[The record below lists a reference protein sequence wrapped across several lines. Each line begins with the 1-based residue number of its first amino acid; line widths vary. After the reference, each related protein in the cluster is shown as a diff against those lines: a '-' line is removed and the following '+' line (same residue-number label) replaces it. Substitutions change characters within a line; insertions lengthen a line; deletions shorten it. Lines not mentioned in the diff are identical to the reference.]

1 MKTDDHDTP
10 LSVFHPK
17 VQLTSALLAG
27 VLLLAAF
34 IWKLAAPAAETTPGV
49 HAWHP
54 AVILQYISLALG
66 LFYGIEAAIKA
77 TKVNWVDIDLLMVV
91 AAVLAAWIG
100 APAEGALLLFLFV
113 LAGAL
118 EELAMARTKRA
129 VAALHKLMPTSS
141 QVLDN
146 GQWVS
151 RVPELLKIGDRVRIL
166 PGEQVPTD
174 TRLALGTTSIDQ
186 STITGESQPRDVQ
199 PGDELFA
206 GTLNVGNPI
215 EAIVTRPSSESS
227 LQKVLKLV
235 TEAQAQ
241 RQPIQQTIDRL
252 SQPFAIAVFAISL
265 SVFLIW
271 YIARGEAPKDAAYTA
286 IALLIV
292 MSPCALV
299 ISTPT
304 ATLASIS
311 RAARGGVL
319 FKGGHAIERLA
330 RLRAIAFDK
339 TGTLTVGRPTLRE
352 VKPIAWSDQTKLLAI
367 AAALEATS
375 THPIAQAIVKGAADA
390 NVQPA
395 LVADL
400 RAVTG
405 RGVSGSVEGIEARL
419 GSMAHVGDL
428 VPTCLRAHLAEVLAS
443 VQHQGKI
450 AVVCVYDQQA
460 AVFILA
466 DAARPGADCLVQR
479 LHAQGVAPVVMLTG
493 DNALTAANI
502 ATQLALDEFHAELL
516 PQDKVAHVA
525 GMKEALAAEAQ
536 AKSHKPGA
544 VGVIG
549 DGVNDA
555 PALAMADVAIGIGS
569 IGSDAALENAD
580 IVLLSDDLSAVPWA
594 VGLAR
599 RTRRTININLSFA
612 LTAMA
617 LMAIAVIVG
626 SLLGWRMPLWL
637 GVIGHEG
644 GTLLVVAHSL
654 LLLAY
659 PAVPI
664 CTCERDE
671 QHTTPMTI
679 DGNQTP
685 RMQPA

>member
-1 MKTDDHDTP
+1 
-10 LSVFHPK
+10 
-17 VQLTSALLAG
+17 
-27 VLLLAAF
+27 
-34 IWKLAAPAAETTPGV
+34 
-49 HAWHP
+49 
-54 AVILQYISLALG
+54 
-66 LFYGIEAAIKA
+66 
-77 TKVNWVDIDLLMVV
+77 
-91 AAVLAAWIG
+91 
-100 APAEGALLLFLFV
+100 
-113 LAGAL
+113 
-118 EELAMARTKRA
+118 
-129 VAALHKLMPTSS
+129 
-141 QVLDN
+141 
-146 GQWVS
+146 
-151 RVPELLKIGDRVRIL
+151 VPELLKIGDRVRIL

-174 TRLALGTTSIDQ
+174 TRLALGTTSIYQ

-271 YIARGEAPKDAAYTA
+271 YLARGEAPKDAAYTA

-428 VPTCLRAHLAEVLAS
+428 VPTCLW
-443 VQHQGKI
+443 
-450 AVVCVYDQQA
+450 
-460 AVFILA
+460 
-466 DAARPGADCLVQR
+466 P
-479 LHAQGVAPVVMLTG
+479 T
-493 DNALTAANI
+493 
-502 ATQLALDEFHAELL
+502 
-516 PQDKVAHVA
+516 
-525 GMKEALAAEAQ
+525 
-536 AKSHKPGA
+536 
-544 VGVIG
+544 
-549 DGVNDA
+549 
-555 PALAMADVAIGIGS
+555 
-569 IGSDAALENAD
+569 
-580 IVLLSDDLSAVPWA
+580 
-594 VGLAR
+594 
-599 RTRRTININLSFA
+599 
-612 LTAMA
+612 
-617 LMAIAVIVG
+617 
-626 SLLGWRMPLWL
+626 
-637 GVIGHEG
+637 
-644 GTLLVVAHSL
+644 
-654 LLLAY
+654 
-659 PAVPI
+659 
-664 CTCERDE
+664 
-671 QHTTPMTI
+671 
-679 DGNQTP
+679 
-685 RMQPA
+685 